1 MGQHQWFLGANIRL
15 ASDQRE
21 DHMSNLKIE
30 RVLEVAEA
38 DECLG
43 FCTRCGAEIEGVEPN
58 VRNYPCPSPLK
69 SRLSHTFLAL
79 HRHNIFA
86 ISFPQLEARAP

>member
-1 MGQHQWFLGANIRL
+1 
-15 ASDQRE
+15 
-21 DHMSNLKIE
+21 MSNLKIE

-58 VRNYPCPSPLK
+58 VRNYPCPGD
-69 SRLSHTFLAL
+69 RLRDRGTPDQRPVRVRRAAGVGFPSSGALGPQRSQKPPVSDLA
-79 HRHNIFA
+79 
-86 ISFPQLEARAP
+86 P